1 MPKAWRARSTR
12 VISEVS
18 CAGVHAMLSG
28 VLPGG
33 MGHVGPDDRW
43 VLATMHGVCPG
54 VRSRVSVMDP
64 SHPHVVWVDSHWFH
78 RSPSARTDRHSRP
91 GVPPPNSP
99 SFAPFTASS
108 SARSFHGCL
117 ECPLTCAHAT
127 RPSRALCSSR

>member
-64 SHPHVVWVDSHWFH
+64 SHP
-78 RSPSARTDRHSRP
+78 PC
-91 GVPPPNSP
+91 GVGR
-99 SFAPFTASS
+99 F
-108 SARSFHGCL
+108 
-117 ECPLTCAHAT
+117 PLVPQVAIGAY
-127 RPSRALCSSR
+127 